1 MDKKYFYIVNALT
14 LYRLVTAPLLI
25 FLVFNDRADI
35 FKWLLAASFLTDALD
50 GYLSRRFKVTS
61 IAGSKLD
68 SIADQLTVFASL
80 TGIIFL
86 RPEFLKQHVVLLALL
101 FVLYL
106 LKIILSLIR
115 YGKISGFHTYA
126 AKVAAILQGVF
137 LILFFFLPEPVYP
150 LFYLTLLVTAIDLAE
165 EIVLV
170 FLLPQWEA
178 NVKGLFWVLRKKDN
192 TPS

>member
-25 FLVFNDRADI
+25 FLAFNDRADI
-35 FKWLLAASFLTDALD
+35 FKWLLAASFLTDAFD
-50 GYLSRRFKVTS
+50 GYLSRRFKVAS

-68 SIADQLTVFASL
+68 SIADQLNVFAAL

-86 RPEFLKQHVVLLALL
+86 RPEFLKQQAILLALL
-101 FVLYL
+101 FALYL
-106 LKIILSLIR
+106 FKIILALIR

-150 LFYLTLLVTAIDLAE
+150 LFYLTIIITAIDLAE

-170 FLLPQWEA
+170 LLLPQWAA